1 MIIPPRELRSRT
13 RSSHVW
19 DIVEYFETGK
29 FEKVPEEDRFK
40 LLNNQELMLV
50 ASELQRCR
58 EDFRY
63 AASNYFWISD
73 KEGNDRLFEL
83 WDGQE
88 LVLQKLEDMKKR
100 GKPQR
105 ICLIKAR
112 QLGLSLLGC
121 GIVAWVCMFRSNR
134 RGMIVSED
142 EDQSQNLFNSYLSPI
157 YRQLPWWLRPK
168 SSSFKLD
175 TGIVLDVPAKD
186 GGLGLNSLIRVQW
199 ANRKG
204 GLGQGY
210 RLNAFHGSEFTS
222 WSDLQGTL
230 EEDLKYA
237 LVNSP
242 DTIAILESTAKGAGT
257 ESHAFYK
264 KCVNLGDK
272 ADWEAVFLPYF
283 FEKKR
288 VLAPPSGWRIG
299 EEEKRMRD
307 VVESNWCRCS
317 NKVCGR
323 YFNRKTPTGT
333 LDGTTCQVCDSGTL
347 EPYVLRDD
355 QIYFIVNE
363 RVNASNTKSI
373 KQELA
378 LTAEEAFIAKGEQVF
393 SEKAIENVEYFTERA
408 PSPLK
413 GFFDRHGYFHGY
425 SDNDLGR
432 KCHLEGCSMFHD
444 GEDLHLWVWEKPI
457 TNARYQIGVDVGY
470 GKGKDFS
477 VAWVNR
483 VGTSGSEDVHVAT
496 LRTNIVNP
504 LDLSYEIAKLGK
516 WYNEAQIA
524 VEYNTPGNST
534 ADQLL
539 NNLSYPNCYR
549 RKTTTG
555 APHWLTLQNTKPKLI
570 VTADRWLKEGIFIAR
585 DPRFLDEIK
594 VFTSIDGSLRTGAQG
609 GFNDDVV
616 MAAMICLFTAHEGDY
631 EDNYGIVPSKIERT
645 PDTCDYKMSC
655 GKCHKVWGADS
666 PGTIRNCPFCQSM
679 FVLASR
685 NLHVPIS
692 KQQDPR
698 NDLRDFDPK
707 PEGDHSSYG
716 EEKDWGVRDYAL
728 L

>member
-1 MIIPPRELRSRT
+1 MIIPPKELRSRT
-13 RSSHVW
+13 RRGEIW
-19 DIVEYFETGK
+19 DLVEYLEGGR

-40 LLNNQELMLV
+40 LLNKDELGLI
-50 ASELQRCR
+50 AGELERCR
-58 EDFRY
+58 SDFRY

-121 GIVAWVCMFRSNR
+121 AIVAWVCMFRSNR

-168 SSSFKLD
+168 NSSFKLD
-175 TGIVLDVPAKD
+175 TGIVLDVPAKE

-222 WSDLQGTL
+222 WQDLQGTL

-264 KCVNLGDK
+264 KCANLGDK
-272 ADWEAVFLPYF
+272 ADWEPVFLPYF

-288 VLAPPSGWRIG
+288 VLAPPGGWILG
-299 EEEKRMRD
+299 EEEERMRD
-307 VVESNWCRCS
+307 IVHANWCRCS
-317 NKVCGR
+317 SPMCGR
-323 YFNRKTPTGT
+323 YFNRKNGQRTV
-333 LDGTTCQVCDSGTL
+333 DGEVCPSCESGTL
-347 EPYVLRDD
+347 QPYKLTDS

-363 RVNASNTKSI
+363 KLNASNTKSI

-393 SEKAIENVEYFTERA
+393 SEKAISNLEYFVEKA
-408 PSPLK
+408 VKPLK
-413 GFFDRHGYFHGY
+413 GFFDRHGFFHGY
-425 SDNDLGR
+425 NDNDLKR
-432 KCHLEGCSMFHD
+432 RCHLEGCSMFHE

-457 TNARYQIGVDVGY
+457 VNAHYAIGADIGY
-470 GKGKDFS
+470 GKGKDYS

-483 VGTSGSEDVHVAT
+483 IGKSGSEDVHVAT
-496 LRTNIVNP
+496 LRSNIIDP
-504 LDLSYEIAKLGK
+504 LAFAYELAKLGR
-516 WYNEAQIA
+516 WYNDAQIA

-539 NNLSYPNCYR
+539 ANLSYPNCYR

-555 APHWLTLQNTKPKLI
+555 AHHWVTLQNTKPKLV
-570 VTADRWLKEGIFIAR
+570 VTADRWLKEGIFIGK

-594 VFTSIDGSLRTGAQG
+594 VFTSIDGFKTGAQG
-609 GFNDDVV
+609 GFNDDIV

-631 EDNYGIVPSKIERT
+631 EDNYGIVPNKIEKT

-655 GKCHKVWGADS
+655 TKCGKVWGADA
-666 PGTIRNCPFCQSM
+666 PGSIRNCPFCESM
-679 FVLASR
+679 FVRAER
-685 NLHVPIS
+685 NLNIPIS
-692 KQQDPR
+692 KDQDPR

-707 PEGDHSSYG
+707 PEGEHSSYG
-716 EEKDWGVRDYAL
+716 EDRDWHVKDYVIL
-728 L
+728 